1 MHTGIPSVS
10 WFRVSFVLVLER
22 YISEASGVEC
32 WTLLMWYEF
41 GTWRTPGVLKGGVN
55 TRNMSLTVDKPRK
68 SWSHHVVAYRPLR
81 R

>member
-1 MHTGIPSVS
+1 MRKIHLRSK
-10 WFRVSFVLVLER
+10 W
-22 YISEASGVEC
+22 SGVLM
-32 WTLLMWYEF
+32 TLLMWYEF